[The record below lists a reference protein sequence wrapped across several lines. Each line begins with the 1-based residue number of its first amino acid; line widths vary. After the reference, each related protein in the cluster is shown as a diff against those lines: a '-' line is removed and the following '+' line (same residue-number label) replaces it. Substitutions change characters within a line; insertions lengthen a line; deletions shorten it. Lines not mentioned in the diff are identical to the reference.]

1 MNKQARLTFQVP
13 VQGTAFI
20 GVEAQ
25 VDLLPE
31 SYDEVSITLVTRM
44 QGTVTQTRVERHV
57 LQQLHDELGKVLA
70 EIPKPTISPIISI

>member
-1 MNKQARLTFQVP
+1 MNKQTRMSFQVP

-20 GVEAQ
+20 GVDAQ

-31 SYDEVSITLVTRM
+31 SYDEVSITLVTRI
-44 QGTVTQTRVERHV
+44 QGKVTQTRVERHV

-70 EIPKPTISPIISI
+70 EIPNPEPAPF